1 MSPSVFEFPIFHLY
15 TAGSLQMQYST
26 LHTYEDSEK
35 NRGETPGRGGGQG
48 GHKKLG
54 FVKVVGPQMD
64 H

>member
-1 MSPSVFEFPIFHLY
+1 
-15 TAGSLQMQYST
+15 MQYST